1 MKKKL
6 LFISVF
12 ISSMLFPGL
21 IKAQTYHEDDK
32 AGLRAIL
39 KQGVTATANFELAGL
54 TVSDMEQWLQD
65 ENWVSKIKT
74 PNGQNACVWNNDSPK
89 RLVALSFENT
99 TSLKM
104 YGTIDGSY
112 FAKLERLNI
121 SGNDFIELKGLPRNL
136 KELFCYDNRITEIDL
151 HECFFL
157 EIFDCRNNRIES
169 LNLRSFNLQ
178 YIDCSKN
185 QLSNIT
191 SLLTGEEIRDL
202 MFADVSENNLTFSS
216 LRDWS
221 LIASYAYA
229 PQNPIQGGSIRAN
242 EEIVLKLP
250 VIWGNPTLHN
260 WYKENGTPVNVID
273 NGGGRFIPGDE
284 LAGEKLICR
293 MTNDYYPQ
301 LTLEYHV
308 NVTDP
313 VYFIYDEGD
322 KEGLR
327 AFMRQT
333 LPHSWPGNIHVFG
346 LTPSDTLSWYESEEW
361 IEKINATSGNCTW
374 NEDTPKRL
382 RALSINTTPWEHD
395 PFCEGI
401 LDCTPFEK
409 LDSLKCDNNFLTDI
423 ILTGNH
429 ELRSL
434 NCALSYR
441 LTTLDLSQNVNLE
454 YLNCSNCS
462 NLDTMDLSQN
472 VNLEYLDCSSTE
484 IQSLDVSHNIH
495 LKYLRWKGAFWK
507 NGKASTI
514 DLTNNTELRLLDISY
529 NQFTEIDL
537 SQNINLQTLDLSYN
551 NFKFSTLP
559 LPTIPAYEYLWQ
571 KDIQGGNIPAN
582 WVIDLSSEYNINGS
596 VTTYEW
602 RNAAGGLLSIH
613 DLGGGKFIAGVE
625 HEGEGLFCVMTND
638 LFPELRLIYQVTIS
652 HALPQLLTDHLTLV
666 ESPQTDYYV
675 ASSGQTFKV
684 KANTSVDPELVKIG
698 LFKTTGS
705 FVEEIS
711 FERENDIYNC
721 RISNATASGSYM
733 IQAYT
738 DMGGNITI
746 LKRPENSH
754 LVDILPFAFTKTNS
768 GYSNY
773 QTIAS
778 HLVLNTS
785 EKNLYK
791 AYIDETFRVV
801 VNVPTT
807 TYTRIGLF
815 DLYGELVEDI
825 TQSVSGKIFTC
836 MVSYNVFP
844 DNYVIMPFDI
854 NAPTLIPL
862 ERNPGTAIMDRL
874 PLAVDYNWGFRS
886 AELIENRNDETG
898 ISMLEPVSVSLAQDV
913 LYVNA
918 QEEVK
923 TIEIFDINGRLVK
936 KVQSVTNVSIAEL
949 PAGIY
954 IAKIN
959 TPSETVT
966 TKIKKN

>member
-12 ISSMLFPGL
+12 ISSMLFSGL

-39 KQGVTATANFELAGL
+39 RQEIPFGVALHFNLEYAGL
-54 TVSDMEQWLQD
+54 TVADTAQWLQD
-65 ENWVSKIKT
+65 ESWIAKIT
-74 PNGQNACVWNNDSPK
+74 THNGRATCVWNNDSPK
-89 RLVALSFENT
+89 RLVDLSFENT
-99 TSLKM
+99 TQRKM
-104 YGTIDGSY
+104 YGTVDASY
-112 FAKLERLNI
+112 FTKLERLNI
-121 SGNDFIELKGLPRNL
+121 SGNDFVELKGFSENL
-136 KELFCYDNRITEIDL
+136 KELFCYDNRISEIDL
-151 HECFFL
+151 HGCPYL
-157 EIFDCRNNRIES
+157 EIFDCRNNQIKS
-169 LNLRSFNLQ
+169 LNLESYELQ

-185 QLSNIT
+185 QITHIT
-191 SLLTGEEIRDL
+191 SPLMGEYIVEL

-216 LRDWS
+216 LPNWS

-242 EEIVLKLP
+242 EEIDLWMYGGAFGVP
-250 VIWGNPTLHN
+250 VVYN
-260 WYKENGTPVNVID
+260 WYKENGTLANVISD
-273 NGGGRFIPGDE
+273 GGGRFMPGDE
-284 LAGEKLICR
+284 FAGEKLICHI
-293 MTNDYYPQ
+293 TNQYYPQ

-308 NVTDP
+308 NVTEP

-327 AFMRQT
+327 AFMRQEGV
-333 LPHSWPGNIHVFG
+333 HWSAIFYGFG

-361 IEKINATSGNCTW
+361 IEKITPRYCSW

-382 RALSINTTPWEHD
+382 TGLFINTTPWGHD
-395 PFCEGI
+395 PIFGGCI

-409 LDSLKCDNNFLTDI
+409 LDSLQCDNNWLADI
-423 ILTGNH
+423 ILTGNR

-434 NCALSYR
+434 NCALSEC
-441 LTTLDLSQNVNLE
+441 LTTLDLTQNVNLE
-454 YLNCSNCS
+454 YLNFSNCYK
-462 NLDTMDLSQN
+462 LD
-472 VNLEYLDCSSTE
+472 
-484 IQSLDVSHNIH
+484 SLDLSHNIH
-495 LKYLRWKGAFWK
+495 LKDLMLENNYWQNDKI
-507 NGKASTI
+507 STL
-514 DLTNNTELRLLDISY
+514 DLTHNTELRILNLAG
-529 NQFTEIDL
+529 NNLTEIDL
-537 SQNINLQTLDLSYN
+537 SQNINLQALNLSTN

-559 LPTIPAYEYLWQ
+559 LPSTFAYEYSPQ
-571 KDIQGGNIPAN
+571 REIQGGNIPAN
-582 WVIDLSSEYNINGS
+582 WIIDLSSEYDINGS
-596 VTTYEW
+596 ITTYEW
-602 RNAAGGLLSIH
+602 HEIVGGPALSLY
-613 DLGGGKFIAGVE
+613 DLGGGKFIAGTE
-625 HEGEGLFCVMTND
+625 HEGKWLVCHMRNN
-638 LFPELRLIYQVTIS
+638 LFPELQLNYYVTIS
-652 HALPQLLTDHLTLV
+652 HALPELLTDHLTLV

-684 KANTSVDPELVKIG
+684 KANASVDPALVKIG

-711 FERENDIYNC
+711 FERENDIYTC

-738 DMGGNITI
+738 GMGGNITI

-754 LVDILPFAFTKTNS
+754 LVDILPFAFTKIGS
-768 GYSNY
+768 YSADNLSVM
-773 QTIAS
+773 S

-791 AYIDETFRVV
+791 AYIDNTFRVV
-801 VNVPTT
+801 VNIPTIT
-807 TYTRIGLF
+807 AETRIGLF

-844 DNYVIMPFDI
+844 DNYLIMPYTDTPQGPEI
-854 NAPTLIPL
+854 I
-862 ERNPGTAIMDRL
+862 ERSPGAAIMDRL
-874 PLAVDYNWGFRS
+874 PIAVDYNWGFRS

-898 ISMLEPVSVSLAQDV
+898 ISLLSPVSISLAQNV

-936 KVQSVTNVSIAEL
+936 KVQSVTNVSVAEL

-959 TPSETVT
+959 TLSETVT